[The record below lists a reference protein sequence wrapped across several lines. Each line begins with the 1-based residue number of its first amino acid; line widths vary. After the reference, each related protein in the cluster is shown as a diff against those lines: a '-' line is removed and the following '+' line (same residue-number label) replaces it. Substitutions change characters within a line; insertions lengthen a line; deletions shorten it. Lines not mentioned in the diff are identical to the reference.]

1 MLTDQKVLDII
12 KQGGRLYNKTIQNNI
27 ELKAYLD
34 NRYLDIPQDM
44 FSYKEVLYRIER
56 CIDIRPVC
64 RVCGNPVS
72 FIGDVIGKSI
82 NGYRMTCS
90 HQCHGLDRISIEK
103 AKEAKNNRS
112 RELKQQEKEKREQ
125 TCICRYGERNVFI
138 VKKQQIKET
147 MKERYGG
154 YTLESAE
161 LKNKVKDTNIERYG
175 VENVFAS
182 DIIKDRII
190 SNNVKKYG
198 VDHYSKTDKG
208 RKKLSECATKS
219 LYKRCKTCKKRYGV
233 DYALANSDIAQKRI
247 ETLRKNQTFNTSKVE
262 QLFKEYLITKF
273 QNDVECQYKSIQYP
287 YNCDFYIKPL
297 DLYIELQGSW
307 THGGHPFNE
316 NDINDINRLNTLKL
330 KNSLYYQNAAK
341 TWAIRDVNKR
351 NIAKQNKLNYLE
363 IFSNNIN
370 EVINIF
376 EEFIN
381 NRKS

>member
-12 KQGGRLYNKTIQNNI
+12 KQGGRLYNKTIQNNE

-34 NRYLDIPQDM
+34 NRYLDIPQNM
-44 FSYKEVLYRIER
+44 FSYKEVLYRMEH

-72 FIGDVIGKSI
+72 FIGDVSGKSI

-103 AKEAKNNRS
+103 TREVKNNRS
-112 RELKQQEKEKREQ
+112 RELKQQEKEKREY
-125 TCICRYGERNVFI
+125 TCISRYGEKNVFI

-161 LKNKVKDTNIERYG
+161 LKNKVKCTNIERYG
-175 VENVFAS
+175 AENVFAS
-182 DIIKDRII
+182 DIVKDRII

-198 VDHYSKTDKG
+198 VDHYSKTNKG
-208 RKKLSECATKS
+208 REKLSECAKKS
-219 LYKRCKTCKKRYGV
+219 LFKRCKTCKERYGV
-233 DYALANSDIAQKRI
+233 DYALANSDIAQKRLD
-247 ETLRKNQTFNTSKVE
+247 TLRKHQTFNTSKVE

-273 QNDVECQYKSIQYP
+273 QNDVECQYKSIEYP

-316 NDINDINRLNTLKL
+316 NDINDINRLTMLKL

-351 NIAKQNKLNYLE
+351 SIAKQNNLNYLE

-370 EVINIF
+370 EVISIF
-376 EEFIN
+376 EEFVS

>member
-1 MLTDQKVLDII
+1 MTDQEALEII
-12 KQGGRLYNKTIQNNI
+12 RQGGRLYNKTIQNNL
-27 ELKAYLD
+27 ELKEYLN
-34 NRYLDIPQDM
+34 NRYSDIPNNM
-44 FSYKEVLYRIER
+44 FSYKEVLYRIEH

-72 FIGDVIGKSI
+72 FIGDVIRKSI

-103 AKEAKNNRS
+103 TREAKNNRNK
-112 RELKQQEKEKREQ
+112 ELRQQEKEKREQ
-125 TCICRYGERNVFI
+125 TCIRRYGEKNVFI

-154 YTLESAE
+154 YTLESTE
-161 LKNKVKDTNIERYG
+161 LKNKVKDTNIKKYG
-175 VENVFAS
+175 AENVFAS
-182 DIIKDRII
+182 DIIKDKII

-198 VDHYSKTDKG
+198 VDHYSKTGEG
-208 RKKLSECATKS
+208 REKLSKCAKKS
-219 LYKRCKTCKKRYGV
+219 LYKRRKTCKERYGV

-262 QLFKEYLITKF
+262 QLFKEYLIAKF
-273 QNDVECQYKSIQYP
+273 QNGVECQYKSAVYP
-287 YNCDFYIKPL
+287 FSCDFYIKPL
-297 DLYIELQGSW
+297 ELYIELQGSW

-316 NDINDINRLNTLKL
+316 NDINDINRLNKLKL
-330 KNSLYYQNAAK
+330 KKSLYYQNAAK
-341 TWAIRDVNKR
+341 TWEIRDVNKR

-370 EVINIF
+370 EVISIF
-376 EEFIN
+376 EEFVSK
-381 NRKS
+381 RKS